1 VYLRFSIETFAPVHD
16 EAFAV
21 TEYVDGEPRRQVSVA
36 GERWVTSLEE
46 EDPVIGPT
54 LAEGELPD
62 NWELDLGE
70 HLEVVDAAYFEE
82 LWTEALRRRDAA
94 PPSG

>member
-1 VYLRFSIETFAPVHD
+1 VYLRFPIETLAPVHD

-21 TEYVDGEPRRQVSVA
+21 TEYMHGEPRRQVSVA
-36 GERWVTSLEE
+36 GERWVTSLED

-70 HLEVVDAAYFEE
+70 GLEEVDAVYFEE
-82 LWTEALRRRDAA
+82 LWTEALRRRQGR
-94 PPSG
+94 S